1 MGSLASEERSWEVS
15 ASLMALPL
23 PAASLQNDLN
33 QGGPGSTNSKKQA
46 SWSLEAEKS
55 RLLAEAALELREEN
69 TRQERILAL
78 AKRLAVLRGQDPER
92 GEGWGAAA
100 HWCPLVKAS
109 LAGLSQVLGVFVSR
123 DLLSPAQSHKEG
135 GGAKQWVRR
144 SQGQPRGQGTF
155 SPFRG

>member
-1 MGSLASEERSWEVS
+1 MGSLASEERSWDVS

-46 SWSLEAEKS
+46 SWSFEEEKS

-92 GEGWGAAA
+92 GEGGGAAA
-100 HWCPLVKAS
+100 HWCPLA
-109 LAGLSQVLGVFVSR
+109 R
-123 DLLSPAQSHKEG
+123 PP
-135 GGAKQWVRR
+135 W
-144 SQGQPRGQGTF
+144 QG
-155 SPFRG
+155 